1 MAGPDP
7 SPLTEDTTKKTLPV
21 EALID
26 TFQAALVAH
35 EVLCR
40 LVVAQEDVALVPA
53 AKLEEIR
60 IRLVVAKEAEE
71 AEEEEP
77 VLSEQTLLDLRRL
90 RRNWTLRW
98 RITSTP
104 MVELQSLPQKLPQ
117 KQLHQAKRPLRLLT
131 LMTLI

>member
-1 MAGPDP
+1 M
-7 SPLTEDTTKKTLPV
+7 LLV

-26 TFQAALVAH
+26 TFQAVVAVH

-53 AKLEEIR
+53 AKVEEIR
-60 IRLVVAKEAEE
+60 MQLVAAEVAGEE
-71 AEEEEP
+71 L
-77 VLSEQTLLDLRRL
+77 VLSGQTLLDLRRL

-104 MVELQSLPQKLPQ
+104 TVELQSLLQKLPQ
-117 KQLHQAKRPLRLLT
+117 KQLRQAKRPPRRLT